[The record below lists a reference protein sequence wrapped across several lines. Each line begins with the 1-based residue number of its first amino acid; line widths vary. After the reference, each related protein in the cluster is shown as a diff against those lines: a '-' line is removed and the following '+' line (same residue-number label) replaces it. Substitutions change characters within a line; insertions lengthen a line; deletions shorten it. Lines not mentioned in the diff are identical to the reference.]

1 MAICF
6 SHFQSKIKVLVGYA
20 RRELSL
26 LLKHQTLTLHL
37 HEGCIEKLRLLF
49 ILMQGDRERVSL
61 RRPRLSSSDGLSCLT
76 HKSLHCKHVP
86 PWPTLLIY
94 KVPAQ
99 LESYH
104 MWCRSSVSWYICNMP
119 SQDSCDYKPLCRA
132 VLWRAVSN
140 RIVLMQLLVFSPPLG
155 IVCPPRAAAL
165 HMPSLSQKSNYK
177 LLSTKNCS
185 ATRPVLR

>member
-1 MAICF
+1 MLHHLFGPPIVLLVDNAGLQYFQDSLVKPTKFYSEPCCTLMAICF

-132 VLWRAVSN
+132 VL
-140 RIVLMQLLVFSPPLG
+140 
-155 IVCPPRAAAL
+155 
-165 HMPSLSQKSNYK
+165 
-177 LLSTKNCS
+177 
-185 ATRPVLR
+185 